1 MTRKLA
7 LCNFLLWMA
16 VGIVPTSRAQT
27 PAPSPTPAT
36 NCVGKANKAKIS
48 AYVMLLRLR
57 WDLYAKWKETG
68 KWPDD
73 PEANKAL
80 EGHSEYWTKNL
91 KEGRAIVAGA
101 MGGDYWD
108 NAAMIVF
115 EADSLEGAQSLA
127 NNDPAVKAHAFQA
140 QVRPFD
146 VFWVTNKFAEGMA
159 VCAEQSNN
167 SGQEIIPRAEAD
179 EQEALRS
186 VRTLNT
192 ALAMYNAAEPAK
204 GYAASLKDLGP
215 EGKRYIE
222 KTLASGTKSG
232 YTFDYKPESVPPGT
246 AVKHYT
252 LVARPVK
259 VLAPGEKSFF
269 TDETGLIRFTTE
281 DRPAKVTD
289 PPIG

>member
-1 MTRKLA
+1 MTRKFA
-7 LCNFLLWMA
+7 LCGFLLWMA
-16 VGIVPTSRAQT
+16 VGILPMSLAQT
-27 PAPSPTPAT
+27 QASSAPRAK

-73 PEANKAL
+73 SEANKAL

-101 MGGDYWD
+101 MNGDYWD

-115 EADSLEGAQSLA
+115 EAASLEEAQTMA

-146 VFWVTNKFAEGMA
+146 VFWVTNKFQEGMA

-215 EGKRYIE
+215 EGKAYIE

-232 YTFDYKPESVPPGT
+232 YTFDYKPEPATAGSVIM
-246 AVKHYT
+246 HYT

-259 VLAPGEKSFF
+259 QLAPGEKSFF
-269 TDETGLIRFTTE
+269 TDESGLIRFTKE
-281 DRPAKVTD
+281 DRPATVSD